1 MNQRKEIDILDLLA
15 ALNAG
20 KRLIVTSVLV
30 VCVAVAAFSFAIP
43 EEYEGL
49 VQLLP
54 PKEQKKGFGFS
65 ELLSE
70 LPIPSLRLGEKGSP
84 ADIFIAILES
94 PTMRRQM
101 VEEFGLME
109 YYEAEK
115 MSVAIET
122 LGKKSTIGKSEHG
135 TIMISVLDRDPER
148 AAKMANHY
156 VTLLDVTNQSLS
168 RESATSRLE
177 FINRLQESEI
187 EELEEAME
195 ELQEFQA
202 EHNAIS
208 IEDQAKAVIRAAAQI
223 QMTVMD
229 LEVQRNVLRSAGLSR
244 DHMEIVKLEEEIR
257 QRSQAM
263 ELLRTGS
270 DGNSQDGST
279 DLRLEQNLFLPLRE
293 IPQVAQDF
301 AKIET
306 KVTVKGALMKL
317 LLQQEA
323 EALIEAGNTTST
335 VQVLDAATVPE
346 EKAKPQR
353 FLMVFLAFVLS
364 LFASASYVLGSAYL
378 GYLRQRWRDDYHGKA

>member
-94 PTMRRQM
+94 PTMRKQM
-101 VEEFGLME
+101 VDEFGLME
-109 YYEAEK
+109 YYEVEK
-115 MSVAIET
+115 MSDAIEG
-122 LGKKSTIGKSEHG
+122 LGNKTTIGKSEHG
-135 TIMISVLDRDPER
+135 TIMISVLDRSPER

-177 FINRLQESEI
+177 FINRLQASEV

-229 LEVQRNVLRSAGLSR
+229 LEVQRNVLRSAGLSP

-263 ELLRTGS
+263 ELLRNGS
-270 DGNSQDGST
+270 SGDSSDKAA
-279 DLRLEQNLFLPLRE
+279 DLQLEQNLFLPLRE

-364 LFASASYVLGSAYL
+364 LFASCSYVLGSAYL
-378 GYLRQRWRDDYHGKA
+378 GFLRQRWRDDYRDKD